1 MKIKINNWNEFE
13 TRNAT
18 YFMRD
23 INMKNELNVYA
34 CYIKNKKKYFL
45 VYIDFIKYKLL
56 LWIKDGKYFEIT
68 DQNFSNENVKE
79 SKYISKYQDLS
90 ESFRGEMY
98 RVGIYTPSKN
108 IKMSYNIKISK

>member
-23 INMKNELNVYA
+23 IKMKNELNVYA

-68 DQNFSNENVKE
+68 DQNFSNEYVKV
-79 SKYISKYQDLS
+79 SKYISKYQDEEGLLKLN
-90 ESFRGEMY
+90 M
-98 RVGIYTPSKN
+98 KN
-108 IKMSYNIKISK
+108 VVAK

>member
-34 CYIKNKKKYFL
+34 CYIKNKKKYFSL
-45 VYIDFIKYKLL
+45 Y
-56 LWIKDGKYFEIT
+56 
-68 DQNFSNENVKE
+68 
-79 SKYISKYQDLS
+79 
-90 ESFRGEMY
+90 
-98 RVGIYTPSKN
+98 
-108 IKMSYNIKISK
+108 